1 MNRFT
6 QSNASHRCIPLC
18 LPSSATSPTKT
29 GTSQPRPACGR
40 SKTWWR
46 TCSTARSGGWRFS
59 ATDLDGEIR
68 RLALQRDGLAPL
80 EPKTPIASYRDLVA
94 FLNQL
99 NADWVKAARRI
110 SPALLIDLLALTGP
124 QVYDLFKS
132 LDPFAPGLFPVAWAG
147 DEASPNWFDIARE
160 YTEQWHHQ
168 QQIRDA
174 VGAPGLTM
182 RPWLHPVLDTF
193 VRGLPHRYKDVDA
206 DDGACVAFFITG
218 EAGGTWTLCKESA
231 AWRLYVGR
239 APELS
244 AQVRL
249 NQDTAWRLF
258 TKGLSPEDAR
268 SRILIEGDETLG
280 KRVLDLVA
288 VMA

>member
-1 MNRFT
+1 MKPIKPIDTVDLFPPLHTSLLTLLGTLSDEDWHKPTVARLWTVKDIAAHLLDT
-6 QSNASHRCIPLC
+6 Q
-18 LPSSATSPTKT
+18 
-29 GTSQPRPACGR
+29 
-40 SKTWWR
+40 
-46 TCSTARSGGWRFS
+46 
-59 ATDLDGEIR
+59 IR
-68 RLALQRDGLAPL
+68 RLALHRDGLTPL
-80 EPKTPIASYRDLVA
+80 EPETPITSYRDLVA

-110 SPALLIDLLALTGP
+110 SPPLLIDLLAFVGP
-124 QVYDLFKS
+124 QIHDFFKT
-132 LDPFAPGLFPVAWAG
+132 LDPAAPARFPVAWAG

-182 RPWLHPVLDTF
+182 RSWLHPVLDTF

-206 DDGACVAFFITG
+206 DDGTCLVFYITG
-218 EAGGTWTLCKESA
+218 DAGGTWTLRRESP
-231 AWRLYVGR
+231 AWRLYEGR
-239 APELS
+239 APE
-244 AQVRL
+244 AATHVRL

-280 KRVLDLVA
+280 RHVLTLVA

>member
-1 MNRFT
+1 ML
-6 QSNASHRCIPLC
+6 S
-18 LPSSATSPTKT
+18 
-29 GTSQPRPACGR
+29 
-40 SKTWWR
+40 
-46 TCSTARSGGWRFS
+46 
-59 ATDLDGEIR
+59 
-68 RLALQRDGLAPL
+68 
-80 EPKTPIASYRDLVA
+80 
-94 FLNQL
+94 
-99 NADWVKAARRI
+99 
-110 SPALLIDLLALTGP
+110 
-124 QVYDLFKS
+124 
-132 LDPFAPGLFPVAWAG
+132 G
-147 DEASPNWFDIARE
+147 DEHKDISAL
-160 YTEQWHHQ
+160 TEQWHHQ

-193 VRGLPHRYKDVDA
+193 VRGLPHRYKNVDA

-218 EAGGTWTLCKESA
+218 EAGDTWTLCKEST

-268 SRILIEGDETLG
+268 SRTLIEGDETLG
-280 KRVLDLVA
+280 KHLLDFVA
-288 VMA
+288 VMG